1 MLKPIGYCRG
11 DTLDK
16 HEKRK
21 LWLENAAKTA
31 KEAAKEAKAKKA
43 AAKKAAKAKPEVAD
57 SSETSE

>member
-1 MLKPIGYCRG
+1 MKLKPIGYCRG

-21 LWLENAAKTA
+21 LFIENAAMTA
-31 KEAAKEAKAKKA
+31 KEAAKAKKA
-43 AAKKAAKAKPEVAD
+43 AAKKAAKAEPEVAE